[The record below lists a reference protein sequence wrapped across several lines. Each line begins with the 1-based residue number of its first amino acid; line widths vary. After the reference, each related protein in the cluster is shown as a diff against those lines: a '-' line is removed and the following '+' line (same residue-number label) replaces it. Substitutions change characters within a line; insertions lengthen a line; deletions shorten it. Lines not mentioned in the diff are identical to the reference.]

1 MGVWGLVQVAGVVE
15 ASGVNSAVYLGYR
28 NLSPAVSLCWITMAL
43 LTLPTTQLTGSEIGR
58 GMEQG
63 KGVLENR
70 LRERVR
76 VHPLE
81 SERPKWAN
89 GTFVFLE
96 PNLVEHAEDR

>member
-1 MGVWGLVQVAGVVE
+1 
-15 ASGVNSAVYLGYR
+15 
-28 NLSPAVSLCWITMAL
+28 
-43 LTLPTTQLTGSEIGR
+43 
-58 GMEQG
+58 MEQG

-96 PNLVEHAEDR
+96 PNLVEHAENL

>member
-1 MGVWGLVQVAGVVE
+1 
-15 ASGVNSAVYLGYR
+15 
-28 NLSPAVSLCWITMAL
+28 
-43 LTLPTTQLTGSEIGR
+43 
-58 GMEQG
+58 MEQG

-81 SERPKWAN
+81 SERAKWAN

-96 PNLVEHAEDR
+96 PNLVEHAENL